1 MYSGPQYQGP
11 IEQPGAISQSP
22 NEYPPQYQ
30 PPKEVNVNVHHIHHY
45 EEESKIPCLSKTWAI
60 IILIINIFLPGWGT
74 IVLGCLSEHHSSY
87 FILIGFLQFLLA
99 GLIIGWIW
107 AIITGV
113 KVLNKSAS
121 NYEY

>member
-1 MYSGPQYQGP
+1 MYSGPNHSP
-11 IEQPGAISQSP
+11 MEQPVVISQYP
-22 NEYPPQYQ
+22 NDIPPQY
-30 PPKEVNVNVHHIHHY
+30 PKEVNVNVHHVHHY
-45 EEESKIPCLSKTWAI
+45 EEESKIPCLSKSWAI
-60 IILIINIFLPGWGT
+60 IILIMNIFLPGWGT

-99 GLIIGWIW
+99 GIIIGWIW

-121 NYEY
+121 DYEY